1 MTELL
6 STACILVSIVTT
18 SFMTL
23 RICWSSLERTM
34 KVGISKRR
42 SLRVLAWLV
51 HRKAGCQRAQGC
63 NQRRRDFESLKYCE
77 SGLSACQS
85 WA

>member
-34 KVGISKRR
+34 KVGILKRR
-42 SLRVLAWLV
+42 SLRVW
-51 HRKAGCQRAQGC
+51 RGWSSQSGCQRAQGC
-63 NQRRRDFESLKYCE
+63 NQRRRDFES
-77 SGLSACQS
+77 
-85 WA
+85 